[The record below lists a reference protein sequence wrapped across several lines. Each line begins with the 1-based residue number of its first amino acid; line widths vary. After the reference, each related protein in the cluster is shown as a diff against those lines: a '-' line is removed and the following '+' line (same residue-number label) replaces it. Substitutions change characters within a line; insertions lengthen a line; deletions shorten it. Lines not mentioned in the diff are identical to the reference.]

1 MDEYLGRKRQLAGIP
16 DYRAG
21 VTRSPNCGGDHA
33 RSDCN
38 RSDPQSGTAAQP
50 SVWDFQNN
58 VIRFRQKVI
67 LLENVCNITW
77 PKKNMD
83 FETACDQIEY
93 LAGPFEK
100 KFNAL
105 SGGLARLESTYQAAR
120 DAQRGIIDASNSM
133 KEALGFL
140 IA

>member
-1 MDEYLGRKRQLAGIP
+1 MDESLGRKRQLAGIP

-21 VTRSPNCGGDHA
+21 VSRSQISVAITQGQIATDQIHN
-33 RSDCN
+33 
-38 RSDPQSGTAAQP
+38 QAQP

-58 VIRFRQKVI
+58 VIPFRQKVI
-67 LLENVCNITW
+67 RLENLCNITW

-120 DAQRGIIDASNSM
+120 DAQRGIIDASNR
-133 KEALGFL
+133 
-140 IA
+140 IP